1 MNLLLF
7 SIRNVGRNKQ
17 RSLITIAAM
26 SFAAFILMFYAT
38 FLEGLT
44 QSMERN
50 SVGMDLGDIQVH
62 AKGYRDD
69 PDLYKRIEKPGE
81 LIEKLQSEG
90 FFATQRIYGFGLAAF
105 GPKSSG
111 VRLRGIDMKHE
122 SRVTQINRHVF
133 SGSWL
138 DEDDFK
144 GIVIGKKLSKILDA
158 RVGDEVI
165 VLSQATDGS
174 MANDLYRVRG
184 ILKSIGGGVDRAGF
198 FMLDMAFRELMVLP
212 EGAHEIAVTR
222 KDRMADLQTETDKV
236 VNLAEGLEVLNWR
249 KLQPF
254 LAKMMDTSNAGT
266 IVMMFIIY
274 SAIGMVILNA
284 MLMSVFERIHEFG
297 VMKAIGVSPSMVA
310 GMIYTEAMIQTAV
323 AGFLTLIIGLPVVF
337 YFQSHG
343 IDMSSL
349 TGSTTIVGVALDPVW
364 YCRVTTESIVL
375 PIIFLFILVALAVIY
390 PAIKASVI
398 QPVKAIYYR

>member
-1 MNLLLF
+1 MGMN
-7 SIRNVGRNKQ
+7 
-17 RSLITIAAM
+17 
-26 SFAAFILMFYAT
+26 
-38 FLEGLT
+38 
-44 QSMERN
+44 
-50 SVGMDLGDIQVH
+50 LGDIQVH

-69 PDLYKRIEKPGE
+69 PDLYKRIENTGE
-81 LIEKLQSEG
+81 LIEKLESEG

-111 VRLRGIDMKHE
+111 VRLRGIDLKHE

-144 GIVIGKKLSKILDA
+144 GVVIGKNLSKILNA

-198 FMLDMAFRELMVLP
+198 FMLDRAFRDLMVLP
-212 EGAHEIAVTR
+212 QGAHEIAIMR
-222 KDRMADLQTETDKV
+222 KDRKADLQTETDKV
-236 VNLAEGLEVLNWR
+236 ANLAEGLEVLNWR

-254 LAKMMDTSNAGT
+254 LAKMMDTSDAGT

-310 GMIYTEAMIQTAV
+310 GMIYTEAMIQTAA
-323 AGFLTLIIGLPVVF
+323 AGFLTLIIGLPVVL

-343 IDMSSL
+343 IDVSSL